1 MGNLELFI
9 PELTVLLG
17 AFAVFVLSVM
27 GGTQRASW
35 LLSVVMASAGVVAT
49 AFYLN
54 RSGEPFYP
62 GIYTVDAFSQ
72 VLKLGIVVA
81 LLLTVLISGELG
93 SFRKRTRTDMP
104 MFLFFAATG
113 MMMMVSATELL
124 TLYVALELSAYGL
137 YILAVLHKSQH
148 EGAEGAAKYVLFG
161 AASSAVML
169 YGISLIYGAAQ
180 TTYLSGIVEVAQ
192 AGVSP
197 LLLIGIFLALS
208 GVLFKLAVFPF
219 HAWAPDVYQSSPHEA
234 AAFIGTAS
242 KVAAIGIIS
251 RLIFL
256 AVPGHASLTTA
267 LLILCVASMT
277 VGNLAA
283 IVQKDLKRLLAY
295 STVAHAGYIMIGL
308 VCFTQAGLE
317 SAIFYGLAYVPI
329 VFCMFLVVSVLG
341 ADGSNPT
348 KASLAGLYKRSPLL
362 GVTLLVGIFGLAG
375 IPPTAGFFGKW
386 ILFSAAI
393 NSDLFWLVIVGAGN
407 ATVSLFYYLLIVKE
421 AYLTPPDDD
430 STITLSPAVTI
441 AAVGAMTLVL
451 AAGIFPQPLMDFARA
466 AAKAL
471 IAGS

>member
-17 AFAVFVLSVM
+17 AIAVFVLSVV

-35 LLSVVMASAGVVAT
+35 ILSLVMATAGVVAT
-49 AFYLN
+49 ALYLN
-54 RSGEPFYP
+54 KAGEPFYP

-72 VLKLGIVVA
+72 VLKLGIVIA
-81 LLLTVLISGELG
+81 LLLTLLISGDLG
-93 SFRKRTRTDMP
+93 SFRRRTRTDTP

-113 MMMMVSATELL
+113 MMMLVSATELL

-148 EGAEGAAKYVLFG
+148 EGAEGGAKYVLFG

-180 TTYLSGIVEVAQ
+180 TTYISGIVEVAQ
-192 AGVSP
+192 SGVSP
-197 LLLIGIFLALS
+197 LLLTGVFLSLS

-234 AAFIGTAS
+234 ATFIGTAS
-242 KVAAIGIIS
+242 KVAAIGIFA

-267 LLILCVASMT
+267 LLILSVASMT

-308 VCFTQAGLE
+308 VCFSPDGLA
-317 SAIFYGLAYVPI
+317 SAIYYGLVYVPI

-341 ADGSNPT
+341 ADGNNPT

-362 GVTLLVGIFGLAG
+362 GVVLLVGIFGLAG

-386 ILFSAAI
+386 VLFSAAI
-393 NSDLFWLVIVGAGN
+393 KGDLLWLVIVGAAN

-421 AYLTPPDDD
+421 AYLTPPADDN
-430 STITLSPAVTI
+430 TIKLSPAVML
-441 AAVGAMTLVL
+441 AAVCALLLVL
-451 AAGIFPQPLMDFARA
+451 LAGIYPEPLISMAQA
-466 AAKAL
+466 AASVL
-471 IAGS
+471 ITGT